1 MNVDLADAAYQ
12 ISIGLIG
19 AGILASGAFTFRV
32 LRGAAVSR
40 RFPVAGLYRSTF
52 EDIED
57 GETVYTKAIAELHQR
72 GRKVWG
78 PTYEVGTN
86 RSWLLE
92 GEIDSNGR
100 IHGRY
105 TADDPHDIGLG
116 AFFLEMLPDRT
127 LEGMWTG
134 YDSEN
139 KTISCGRYLFRRMN
153 STVTRPMKPADVPAA
168 LSILGHALGS
178 RYISREEL
186 MDFTENKDKVAFVA
200 LTSAKGNIAAAATGV
215 LPSSTDELLALMPAD
230 QASRVADLVPELGF
244 NLTGLLKSVAV
255 DSDVRGS
262 GIGTEISGAV
272 VQALFDR
279 GATNVVSVGWTDNE
293 GCHIQ
298 GPLETLGFKA
308 RGDLSDFWHEDSL
321 LEGYACPTCGRP
333 CRCSARIFVLPLSK
347 APNARNAVRQ
357 KKRTG
362 LTQMPRRVGR

>member
-1 MNVDLADAAYQ
+1 LNLDFADAAYQ
-12 ISIGLIG
+12 ISIGLAG
-19 AGILASGAFTFRV
+19 AGILASGAFAFRV
-32 LRGAAVSR
+32 IRGAIVSR

-52 EDIED
+52 EDIEN
-57 GETVYTKAIAELHQR
+57 GKTVYTKAIAELHQR

-78 PTYEVGTN
+78 PTYELGTN
-86 RSWLLE
+86 RRWLLE
-92 GEIDSNGR
+92 GDIDPSGR

-105 TADDPHDIGLG
+105 TADDPHDVGLG

-153 STVTRPMKPADVPAA
+153 KTVTRPMQPADVPAA
-168 LSILGHALGS
+168 LSILGHALGA

-186 MDFTENKDKVAFVA
+186 TDFTQNKDKVAYVA
-200 LTSAKGNIAAAATGV
+200 LTSPKGSIAAAATGV
-215 LPSSTDELLALMPAD
+215 IPVSTDELLDLMPAD
-230 QASRVADLVPELGF
+230 QSSRVADLVPELGF

-262 GIGTEISGAV
+262 GVGTEVSRAV
-272 VQALFDR
+272 VQAMFDM
-279 GATNVVSVGWTDNE
+279 GATNVVSVGWTDGE

-298 GPLETLGFKA
+298 GPLETLGFKS
-308 RGDLSDFWHEDSL
+308 RGDLDDFWYEDSL
-321 LEGYACPTCGRP
+321 REGYSCPTCGRP

-347 APNARNAVRQ
+347 SPAARNMSRQTKRAARDGASFRLVR
-357 KKRTG
+357 
-362 LTQMPRRVGR
+362 

>member
-1 MNVDLADAAYQ
+1 MNLDLADAAYQ
-12 ISIGLIG
+12 ILIGLIG
-19 AGILASGAFTFRV
+19 AGILTAGAFTVR
-32 LRGAAVSR
+32 LIRGAIVSR

-57 GETVYTKAIAELHQR
+57 GKTVYTKAIAELHQR
-72 GRKVWG
+72 GRKIWG
-78 PTYEVGTN
+78 PTYELGTN
-86 RSWLLE
+86 RRWLLE
-92 GEIDSNGR
+92 GEIDPSGR

-139 KTISCGRYLFRRMN
+139 KTISCGRYLFKRMNQTITRRM
-153 STVTRPMKPADVPAA
+153 TPADVPAV

-186 MDFTENKDKVAFVA
+186 TDFTASKQKVAYVA
-200 LTSAKGNIAAAATGV
+200 LTSSKGSIAAAATGV
-215 LPSSTDELLALMPAD
+215 LPATTDELLTLMPAN

-255 DSDVRGS
+255 DSEERGS
-262 GIGTEISGAV
+262 GIGTKISSAV
-272 VQALFDR
+272 VQALFDM
-279 GATNVVSVGWTDNE
+279 GATNVVSIGWTDDE

-308 RGDLSDFWHEDSL
+308 RGDLDDFWHEDSV
-321 LEGYACPTCGRP
+321 LEGYSCPTCGRP

-347 APNARNAVRQ
+347 APIARNAVMQTKGSRLARRPI
-357 KKRTG
+357 RTA
-362 LTQMPRRVGR
+362 R

>member
-1 MNVDLADAAYQ
+1 MNIDLADAVYQ
-12 ISIGLIG
+12 LSIGLLG
-19 AGILASGAFTFRV
+19 AGILAAGAFAFRLV
-32 LRGAAVSR
+32 RGAIVSR

-57 GETVYTKAIAELHQR
+57 GKTVYTKAIAELHQR
-72 GRKVWG
+72 GRKIWG
-78 PTYEVGTN
+78 PTYELGTN
-86 RSWLLE
+86 RRWLLE
-92 GEIDSNGR
+92 GEIDPNGR

-105 TADDPHDIGLG
+105 TADDPHDVGLG

-153 STVTRPMKPADVPAA
+153 KTVTRLMTSADVPAA
-168 LSILGHALGS
+168 LSILGHALGA

-186 MDFTENKDKVAFVA
+186 IDFTKNKEKVAYVA
-200 LTSAKGNIAAAATGV
+200 LTSAKGSIAAAATGV
-215 LPSSTDELLALMPAD
+215 IPASTDDLLALMPED
-230 QASRVADLVPELGF
+230 QASKVAELVPELGY

-262 GIGTEISGAV
+262 GIGTEVSSAV
-272 VQALFDR
+272 VQAMFDI
-279 GATNVVSVGWTDNE
+279 GATNVVAVGWTDDE

-308 RGDLSDFWHEDSL
+308 RGDIIDFWHKDSL
-321 LEGYACPTCGRP
+321 IQGYSCPSCGRP

-347 APNARNAVRQ
+347 APNVRKAIRQ
-357 KKRTG
+357 PKGTRRTKAP
-362 LTQMPRRVGR
+362 LRVGS